1 MVQGNEVQRYAAN
14 ERINH
19 WFTAICF
26 VLLAASGLAF
36 FHPSFWSLSAVLGG
50 GELSRFLHP
59 ILGVLMF
66 LSFFIFAIQ
75 KMGDN
80 IMKSYDWAWM
90 GRIGDVLA
98 NRDDNMPEIGKYN
111 AAQKLMYWFT
121 FLFMVLLLVSGVV
134 MWRQFFSH
142 MFTIDTLRLAALVHA
157 VSGVLLIITIIVHIY
172 AAIWVKGTMSAI
184 TKGTVSRA
192 WAKHHHP
199 LWYRSLENK

>member
-90 GRIGDVLA
+90 GRIGDVLS

-121 FLFMVLLLVSGVV
+121 FLFMVLLLVSGIV

>member
-1 MVQGNEVQRYAAN
+1 MSQGNEVQRYATN

-80 IMKSYDWAWM
+80 MMKSYDWQWM

-121 FLFMVLLLVSGVV
+121 FLFMILLLVSGIVI
-134 MWRQFFSH
+134 WRQFFSH
-142 MFTIDTLRLAALVHA
+142 NFAIDTIRWAAVVHA
-157 VSGVLLIITIIVHIY
+157 VAGVLLIITIIVHIY

-199 LWYRSLENK
+199 LWYRSLGNK